1 MELNAYQNQAR
12 TTAIYKSQDQ
22 ALLCTV
28 LGLNGEA
35 GEVAEKFK
43 KILRDREGG
52 LEALGQ
58 LTADD
63 LEGIK
68 KELGDVLWYTA
79 VLADTL
85 GFKLEDVAQTN
96 LAKLASRFGRGQIQG
111 SGDNR

>member
-1 MELNAYQNQAR
+1 MELNDYQKQAQ
-12 TTAIYKSQDQ
+12 TTAIYKTQEQ

-43 KILRDREGG
+43 KILRDRPAGID
-52 LEALGQ
+52 ALNQ
-58 LTADD
+58 LSSDD

-79 VLADTL
+79 VLANSL
-85 GFKLEDVAQTN
+85 GLRLEDVAQTN
-96 LAKLASRFGRGQIQG
+96 LDKLASRFQRGQISG